1 MEPGAGGLEAGALDP
16 DAPTYDLATAQA
28 DYPPWDGPPRR
39 TLVVASHPRSGSTLL
54 GEAIHAAGGVGL
66 PLEYFHRGF
75 RPRFEARWRTASSNA
90 YIQAVHR
97 FRTDPAGVFGVKLFW
112 QDLED
117 LAHERGLAPRTD
129 VPRPLP
135 GDLTPADYRELFRR
149 VEDALPTPTFVY
161 LRRRDRVRQGVS
173 IVVAQRTGYWR
184 EVPGA
189 TRRPSIE
196 PPAYDFERLAGQI
209 AEADRCQRHWTA
221 FFSALGVE
229 PYELTYER
237 LVGDYQPIVE
247 RLLTEIGAT
256 DTTAKPP
263 RLHRQ
268 SDAASEA
275 MALRFLRDEAAQ
287 RAARSAD

>member
-1 MEPGAGGLEAGALDP
+1 MEPGAGGLATGAVDP
-16 DAPTYDLATAQA
+16 DAPIYDLATAQA

-75 RPRFEARWRTASSNA
+75 RPRFEARWGTASTDA

-112 QDLED
+112 RDIEE
-117 LAHERGLAPRTD
+117 LAHERGPAPQSE

-135 GDLTPADYRELFRR
+135 DDLTPSDYRELFARI
-149 VEDALPTPTFVY
+149 EDAIPNPTFIY
-161 LRRRDRVRQGVS
+161 LRRRDRVRQAVS
-173 IVVAQRTGYWR
+173 SLTAQRTGHWR

-189 TRRPSIE
+189 PRRPALE
-196 PPAYDFERLAGQI
+196 PPTYDFERLAGQI
-209 AEADRCQRHWTA
+209 ADADRCHRHWTG

-229 PYELTYER
+229 PYEISYER
-237 LVGDYQPIVE
+237 LVADYQVTVGA
-247 RLLTEIGAT
+247 LLTEIGAT
-256 DTTAKPP
+256 DKTERPP

-275 MALRFLRDEAAQ
+275 MALRYLRDEAAW
-287 RAARSAD
+287 RASRSAD